1 MQSVACRTSCSLF
14 YLTHSVSLLFP
25 RHRIS
30 LCRVDCYFLMSS
42 SLTVSCPPLWL
53 NLSLVQWCHQLPN
66 WWTLIVVT
74 FPFVPECSRCRGE
87 WCSRRFSRTLLHGA
101 DLTWLLSLPTWD
113 RCGRASLPPALAYD
127 LQSTDEGTGLPVR
140 RRLVPSCNSGQWRF
154 TRGYTIPGLGYLLR
168 CWLPGYLC
176 RKVLHRAYCFYQV
189 LCTLR
194 WNHYCVYAC
203 IHVRATLMG
212 WIPAL
217 ECIVSGVHGLL

>member
-1 MQSVACRTSCSLF
+1 MRRSGNYELITIISEVHGQWGPKQRRSIRHGRLGIPWPSYLF
-14 YLTHSVSLLFP
+14 WGVPDTE
-25 RHRIS
+25 
-30 LCRVDCYFLMSS
+30 VDDARESS
-42 SLTVSCPPLWL
+42 
-53 NLSLVQWCHQLPN
+53 HD
-66 WWTLIVVT
+66 
-74 FPFVPECSRCRGE
+74 
-87 WCSRRFSRTLLHGA
+87 A

-140 RRLVPSCNSGQWRF
+140 RRLVPSCNSGRWRF